1 MVLSK
6 SKLLDSFVERVNF
19 GHLGFC
25 NAHRNLGI
33 QALLLRFARIEM
45 LLPQQVLETHPR
57 PQQRNAIKP
66 ESYRGDFFS
75 FLSFFATLT
84 GLPRARRCGSDS
96 LGIVER

>member
-6 SKLLDSFVERVNF
+6 SKLLNSFVDRVNF

-25 NAHRNLGI
+25 NAHLNLGI

-45 LLPQQVLETHPR
+45 LSPQQVLETHPR

-75 FLSFFATLT
+75 FFLFSL
-84 GLPRARRCGSDS
+84 LS
-96 LGIVER
+96 LGYQGRVAVGVTLSVS